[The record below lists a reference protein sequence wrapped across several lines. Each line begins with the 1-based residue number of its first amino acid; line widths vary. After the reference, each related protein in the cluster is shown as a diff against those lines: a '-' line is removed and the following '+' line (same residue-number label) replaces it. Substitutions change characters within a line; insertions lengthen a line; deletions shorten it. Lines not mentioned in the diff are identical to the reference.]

1 MSKIISKMM
10 SSIDIEVLL
19 IASMLLNTTS
29 IGLVGLLIYNI
40 N

>member
-1 MSKIISKMM
+1 MFK
-10 SSIDIEVLL
+10 IDIQWLL
-19 IASMLLNTTS
+19 ITSVILNTAS